1 MTKRL
6 SYNMFNDIYNNHHCP
21 IIKIVNTKLI
31 DKLLTASLVNNM
43 QNKFHFVTHCI

>member
-21 IIKIVNTKLI
+21 IIKIVNTKRQII
-31 DKLLTASLVNNM
+31 DSFFTEQYAE
-43 QNKFHFVTHCI
+43 